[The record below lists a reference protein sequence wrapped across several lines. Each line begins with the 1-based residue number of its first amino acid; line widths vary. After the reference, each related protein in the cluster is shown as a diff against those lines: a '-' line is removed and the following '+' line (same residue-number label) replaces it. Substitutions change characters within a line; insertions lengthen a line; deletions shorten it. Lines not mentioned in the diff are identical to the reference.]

1 MSLLLGGRVTDSLL
15 HSAAWEA
22 KRNGDPLFIRVDF
35 DALDIRYEQRTQ
47 ANGFSKGKTKRIVH
61 VNGPVTI
68 GSDAYHLEGR
78 GDGATSAFVAGL
90 NAIMEEK
97 CSISVDVDDWVERAV
112 THEDAGVGNA
122 QNVQEPGREALV
134 WGFSSMRVGSDVL
147 DGYGHD
153 PDATIAS
160 MKACLQAVNR
170 WYSMNAQETPV
181 AESA

>member
-1 MSLLLGGRVTDSLL
+1 
-15 HSAAWEA
+15 
-22 KRNGDPLFIRVDF
+22 
-35 DALDIRYEQRTQ
+35 
-47 ANGFSKGKTKRIVH
+47 
-61 VNGPVTI
+61 
-68 GSDAYHLEGR
+68 
-78 GDGATSAFVAGL
+78 
-90 NAIMEEK
+90 
-97 CSISVDVDDWVERAV
+97 VDVDDWVERAV